1 MSSPTVKHITG
12 HLAELEKN
20 LKERGKTP
28 ALSLNTM
35 PELNKKIWGIHKK
48 KMTLIGARTSQGKSA
63 FALQVAY
70 DLAVQGHPVLFLS
83 LEMVVEDLIERLFC
97 NVKEINNY
105 ELMSGNFEK
114 YIIDYLDFSEHCK
127 IINLTITDFIGK
139 TWKDIEDFLSKLSV
153 KPEVIILD
161 YIQTIAGSSLKQK
174 EVIDEYIRNFREMA
188 IRHNFAGIICSQV
201 NRTVADNDNKEPQ
214 LHQLKGSGFLEE
226 HSDIIMLLHWPYNY
240 DDSKPMEEYRLIIA
254 KNRSGRTGFMKLR
267 FMPQYYKFFDWEDI
281 SSRVMVEKEKVEW
294 DE

>member
-1 MSSPTVKHITG
+1 MSNPTVKHITG
-12 HLAELEKN
+12 HLVELEKN
-20 LKERGKTP
+20 LKERGTTP

-35 PELNKKIWGIHKK
+35 PELNNKIWGIHKK

-63 FALQVAY
+63 FALQIAY

-105 ELMSGNFEK
+105 DLMSGKFEHYVND
-114 YIIDYLDFSEHCK
+114 YIDFSEHCK
-127 IINLTITDFIGK
+127 LINLSITDFIGR
-139 TWKDIEDFLSKLSV
+139 TWKDIEEFLSKLSV

-161 YIQTIAGSSLKQK
+161 YVQTIAGSSMKPK

-201 NRTVADNDNKEPQ
+201 NRTAADTDDKEPQ

-226 HSDIIMLLHWPYNY
+226 HSDIIMLLHWPHKY
-240 DDSKPMEEYRLIIA
+240 DASKPMDEYKLIIA
-254 KNRSGRTGFMKLR
+254 KNRNGRTGFMKLR
-267 FMPQYYKFFDWEDI
+267 FMPQYYKFFDWDDI
-281 SSRVMVEKEKVEW
+281 GARVMADREK
-294 DE
+294 